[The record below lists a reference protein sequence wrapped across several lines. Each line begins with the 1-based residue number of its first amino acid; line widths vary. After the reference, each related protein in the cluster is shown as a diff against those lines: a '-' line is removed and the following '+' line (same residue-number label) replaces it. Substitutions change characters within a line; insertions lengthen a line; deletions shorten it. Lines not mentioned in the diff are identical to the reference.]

1 MQVSGV
7 STIIDIS
14 VSISATAFTAGSKH
28 DPQYQN
34 IWIKGTDM
42 HCNEL

>member
-14 VSISATAFTAGSKH
+14 VSISATAFTVESKN
-28 DPQYQN
+28 DPQYQK
-34 IWIKGTDM
+34 IWIIVTDM
-42 HCNEL
+42 HCSEL